1 MHVHRCARH
10 NEAHRPVRPRAHE
23 ALLVAG
29 HRVRL
34 MPRNAALLPHIACD
48 SSLPTLF
55 ACFYL
60 PRATLCAPQTRRQAN
75 LWAPRTSGARSM
87 HPLRSPHPRA
97 ASLLRRRRR
106 ERLNCIDAAA
116 GPDAGCHA
124 VWRRDA
130 SFRSPPR
137 PRGCGRWSTRTAR
150 AAGNLLTGVG
160 VTSCP
165 APTDN
170 GASHPI
176 LEHAP
181 CGALHPPS
189 LLRV

>member
-1 MHVHRCARH
+1 
-10 NEAHRPVRPRAHE
+10 
-23 ALLVAG
+23 
-29 HRVRL
+29 
-34 MPRNAALLPHIACD
+34 MPSRAALLPQIACD

-75 LWAPRTSGARSM
+75 LWAPRTSGARPM

-160 VTSCP
+160 VTSCHRQVEAGKRTAAAQERRRAVAQEKWWRSRRSYVHSISSP
-165 APTDN
+165 F
-170 GASHPI
+170 AS
-176 LEHAP
+176 
-181 CGALHPPS
+181 PS
-189 LLRV
+189 WTHNSR